1 MALETVGES
10 AIKQNLEQFLL
21 VLSVSLSVATL
32 SRVFIW
38 LRQVPYTLLLVIV
51 GLILAFVDVRLVS
64 LSPALI
70 LEIFLP
76 PLLFEAAWN
85 LKWRDLSRDL
95 VPVTLYAVIGVVISI
110 VGIAL
115 ALNHLAGIALPIA
128 LLVGACLSA
137 TDPVSVIAL
146 FRELGAGKR
155 LTTLMEGESLFNDGV
170 AVVAF
175 GLLVGIPLGLE
186 EFNIPTTIARFFVF
200 VGIGIGV
207 GSLIGFGISYLTQ
220 RFDLPL
226 VEQSLTLVS
235 AYGTYLIT
243 EELGGSGVIGVV
255 TVGIVLGNFGSRI
268 GMSPRTRLLVTEFW
282 DFLAFFVNSIVF
294 LVIGDQI
301 NYASLGKN
309 LGVIAITIAA
319 IIVTRAI
326 AIYGLGGL
334 SNWLAKSQILVGDQ
348 TVLWWGG
355 LRGSVSIALSLS
367 VPAALPGRDVVI
379 DIVFG
384 VVLFTLL
391 VQGLTIKPLLEK
403 LGLTGDQ
410 PLRQKYLEA
419 VARRIALNRVINY
432 LSQADQY
439 QEIAPEFCSYKTELV
454 QGQLKSLQEEITELQ
469 NQHPQLRD
477 LVLKQLQDK
486 LLNIEADTYAELIR
500 AGRLDNKLSPLL
512 EEVVAAGEENLLD

>member
-1 MALETVGES
+1 MALETVGEA

-32 SRVFIW
+32 SRVFSW
-38 LRQVPYTLLLVIV
+38 LRQIPYTLLLVIV
-51 GLILAFVDVRLVS
+51 GLVLAFVDVRLVS

-85 LKWRDLSRDL
+85 LKWRDLSREL
-95 VPVTLYAVIGVVISI
+95 VPVSLYAVIGVVISV
-110 VGIAL
+110 VGVAL
-115 ALNHLAGIALPIA
+115 ALNQLAGIALPIA
-128 LLVGACLSA
+128 LLIGASLSA

-175 GLLVGIPLGLE
+175 ILLVGIPLGLE

-255 TVGIVLGNFGSRI
+255 TVGVILGNFGSLI

-301 NYASLGKN
+301 HYSSLGKN
-309 LGVIAITIAA
+309 LGLIAITIAA
-319 IIVTRAI
+319 VIVTRAI

-334 SNWLAKSQILVGDQ
+334 SNWLAGSQISLRDQ

-355 LRGSVSIALSLS
+355 LRGSVSIALALS
-367 VPAALPGRDVVI
+367 VPAALPGRDLII

-391 VQGLTIKPLLEK
+391 VQGLTIQLLLEK
-403 LGLTGDQ
+403 LGLSGDQ

-432 LSQADQY
+432 LSKADQY
-439 QEIAPEFCSYKTELV
+439 QDDPEFCRYQIELV
-454 QGQLKSLQEEITELQ
+454 QGQLKSLQDEITQLQ
-469 NQHPQLRD
+469 NQHPQLRA
-477 LVLKQLQDK
+477 LVREQLQDK
-486 LLNIEADTYAELIR
+486 LLNIESDTYAELIR
-500 AGRLDNKLSPLL
+500 AGQLDNKLSPLL
-512 EEVVAAGEENLLD
+512 EEVLAAGEENLIE